1 MNESTGFLS
10 GLRNRIS
17 NATSSTLGQ
26 FDNSRVVQGSKSFL
40 SANSLIAKI
49 VFLIFVVIMFI

>member
-49 VFLIFVVIMFI
+49 VFLI